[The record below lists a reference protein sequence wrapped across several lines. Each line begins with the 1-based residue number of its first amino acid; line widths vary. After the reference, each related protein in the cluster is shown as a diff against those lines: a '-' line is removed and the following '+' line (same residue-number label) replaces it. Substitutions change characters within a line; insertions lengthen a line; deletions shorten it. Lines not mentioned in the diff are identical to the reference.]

1 MLNKNTEKYNKFAGR
16 NGVAIPI
23 IQRDYVQGADVNF
36 EKRDK
41 FIKKLL
47 DALLNRE
54 TCELHF
60 IYGSTDMTKPS
71 EPYFQPVDGQQR
83 LTTLALI
90 GWLLNQKCG
99 LKYSGCLKPLTY
111 TSRPSTEQF
120 CKLMRE
126 FKLPENPGTTISDY
140 IKNVPGWFSES
151 WKLDSSIN
159 SMLEFLDKA
168 DSLLGSERYKDH
180 IEDMAE
186 TFFNDSPFEFES
198 LDMENL
204 DLNDDLY
211 VKMNARGKLLTPFEN
226 WKAEFEDFLCKN
238 FKDVKY
244 PFRNIPG
251 IPDTPTLEEYF
262 EYSIE
267 HDWCDILWPRAYKC
281 WNAKSEEE
289 KKKILYPSIDE
300 WFMNLLDYVSQFL
313 MFAAMPD
320 AESVYKNS
328 GLKNMKDLY
337 AHEIDSSRIEVYKEE
352 ENVIKL
358 FRILDLLV
366 DIYSKCGDFG
376 TFMSRYFIATSS
388 TARLEKEVERHKVNL
403 FDCNID
409 LVSTCLEMGTDMDIT
424 SQIVLWCFLQW
435 MLSHPEELLQDS
447 DTVASTDYLRVMTGW
462 VRGMRQRLTN
472 GYQVGANARLSDFH
486 EADVISKK
494 LSSAANMFEVL
505 LETTEKSLEDERVK
519 AKLHG
524 TPNFDIIR
532 ELSTCRPLYY
542 SFGLLIPSIVSCND
556 TEGYIKRFYEFWAIS
571 DTERVQK
578 LAAYGFKGI
587 RPYVDC
593 WFYGMTGRWDY
604 LFTIGKDDRGFDNAL
619 EAFTHLMN
627 GDSPICYSYDSLA
640 YYMVKYKDFVE
651 ANRGGVMRHYFRHDA
666 DNEFT
671 VWTIKSQKTR
681 PRQGTNTDPYAYT
694 VRKLYEGEGSNEYEL
709 SDWSDN
715 TEHGALYIR
724 TDGSDSDAMY
734 MECYPKGWEIGIWDK
749 RQKVARKFE
758 NRFEVISDAEG
769 NTVGYRDG
777 ENIFNFDGLVLLDF
791 PGKDRIQTALAF
803 LKAIS

>member
-1 MLNKNTEKYNKFAGR
+1 MLNKNTEKYNKFAAR

-60 IYGSTDMTKPS
+60 IYGSTDMTKTS

-120 CKLMRE
+120 CKLMHE
-126 FKLPENPGTTISDY
+126 FKLPEKYVPSISDY

-168 DSLLGSERYKDH
+168 DFVLGSEPYKDH
-180 IEDMAE
+180 IEDMAD
-186 TFFNDSPFEFES
+186 TFFNDSPFEFEN

-226 WKAEFEDFLCKN
+226 WKAEFEDFLGIN
-238 FKDVKY
+238 FKNVKY
-244 PFRNIPG
+244 QFGDIPG
-251 IPDTPTLEEYF
+251 MPDTPTLKEYF

-267 HDWCDILWPRAYKC
+267 HDWCDMLWPKAYSR
-281 WNAKSEEE
+281 WQAKSEEE

-313 MFAAMPD
+313 MFVTMPD
-320 AESVYKNS
+320 AETVYKNS

-337 AHEIDSSRIEVYKEE
+337 TYEIDRSRLEVYKDK

-366 DIYSKCGDFG
+366 GIYKRYEDFG

-388 TARLEKEVERHKVNL
+388 TARLEKEEERHKVNL
-403 FDCNID
+403 FDYNID
-409 LVSTCLEMGTDMDIT
+409 LVSTCLEMGTDMDIAF
-424 SQIVLWCFLQW
+424 QIILWSFFLW
-435 MLSHPEELLQDS
+435 MLSHSEELLPDS
-447 DTVASTDYLRVMTGW
+447 DIVASTDYLRVMTGW
-462 VRGMRQRLTN
+462 VRGRRQRLTN
-472 GYQVGANARLSDFH
+472 GYSVRANARLADFH
-486 EADVISKK
+486 EADNISRK
-494 LSSAANMFEVL
+494 LSTATNMFETL
-505 LETTEKSLEDERVK
+505 QGTTEKSLEDERVK
-519 AKLHG
+519 CRLYDK
-524 TPNFDIIR
+524 PNFDIIR

-542 SFGLLIPSIVSCND
+542 SFGLLMPSIISCTD
-556 TEGYIKRFYEFWAIS
+556 TESYIKRFYGFWAMS
-571 DTERVQK
+571 DTERVQS
-578 LAAYGFKGI
+578 LVGCGFKGI

-593 WFYGMTGRWDY
+593 WFFGMTGRWDY
-604 LFTIGKDDRGFDNAL
+604 LLTIGKDDRGFDNAV

-627 GDSPICYSYDSLA
+627 DDSPIRYSYDSMA
-640 YYMVKYKDFVE
+640 YYMVNYKEFVE
-651 ANRGGVMRHYFRHDA
+651 ANKEGVMRHYFRHDA

-671 VWTIKSQKTR
+671 VWTIKSPKTK
-681 PRQGTNTDPYAYT
+681 PWQGYNTDPYAYT
-694 VRKLYEGEGSNEYEL
+694 VRKLYESGGSHEYEL

-715 TEHGALYIR
+715 AEHGALYIR
-724 TDGSDSDAMY
+724 TEGSESDAMY
-734 MECYPKGWEIGIWDK
+734 MECYPKGWEIGIRDK
-749 RQKVARKFE
+749 RQKVTRKFGD
-758 NRFEVISDAEG
+758 RFETISDAEEH
-769 NTVGYRDG
+769 TVGFRDV
-777 ENIFNFDGLVLLDF
+777 EKKFSFDGIVLLDL
-791 PGKDRIQTALAF
+791 PGKDRVQTALDF
-803 LKAIS
+803 LEAIL

>member
-99 LKYSGCLKPLTY
+99 LKYSDCLKPLTY

-126 FKLPENPGTTISDY
+126 FKLPENLGAPISDY

-159 SMLEFLDKA
+159 SMLEFLDKT

-226 WKAEFEDFLCKN
+226 WKAEFEDFLGKN

-267 HDWCDILWPRAYKC
+267 HDWCDILWPRAYKY

-366 DIYSKCGDFG
+366 DIYSKCGDFA

-424 SQIVLWCFLQW
+424 SQIILWSFLQW
-435 MLSHPEELLQDS
+435 MLSHPEELLPDS
-447 DTVASTDYLRVMTGW
+447 DTVASTDFLRVMTGW

-486 EADVISKK
+486 EANVISNK
-494 LSSAANMFEVL
+494 LSSAANMFEAL
-505 LETTEKSLEDERVK
+505 MKTTEKSLEDERVK

-532 ELSTCRPLYY
+532 ELSTCRPIYY
-542 SFGLLIPSIVSCND
+542 SFGLLMPSIVNCND

-571 DTERVQK
+571 DTERVQR
-578 LAAYGFKGI
+578 LASCGFKGI

-604 LFTIGKDDRGFDNAL
+604 IFTIGKDDRGFSNAL

-627 GDSPICYSYDSLA
+627 GDSPICYSYDTMA

-651 ANRGGVMRHYFRHDA
+651 ANRSGVMRHYFRHDA
-666 DNEFT
+666 GNEFT
-671 VWTIKSQKTR
+671 VWTIKSPKTR

-694 VRKLYEGEGSNEYEL
+694 VRKLYEGERSNEYEL
-709 SDWSDN
+709 DDCSDN

-724 TDGSDSDAMY
+724 TEGSNSDAMY
-734 MECYPKGWEIGIWDK
+734 MECYPKGWEIVIWDK
-749 RQKVARKFE
+749 RQKVARNFE
-758 NRFEVISDAEG
+758 KRFKTISDAEG
-769 NTVGYRDG
+769 NAVGYRDG
-777 ENIFNFDGLVLLDF
+777 KNIFNFDGLVLLDI

>member
-1 MLNKNTEKYNKFAGR
+1 MLNKNTERYNKFAGR

-41 FIKKLL
+41 FIKKLF
-47 DALLNRE
+47 DALLKRE

-60 IYGSTDMTKPS
+60 IYGSTDVTKPS

-120 CKLMRE
+120 CKLMRD

-168 DSLLGSERYKDH
+168 DSLLGSERYKGH
-180 IEDMAE
+180 TEDMAE

-226 WKAEFEDFLCKN
+226 WKAEFEDFLGKN

-328 GLKNMKDLY
+328 GLKNMRDLY

-366 DIYSKCGDFG
+366 DIYSKCGGFG

-424 SQIVLWCFLQW
+424 SQIILWSFLQW
-435 MLSHPEELLQDS
+435 MLSHPEELLPDS
-447 DTVASTDYLRVMTGW
+447 DMVASTDYLRVMTGW

-486 EADVISKK
+486 EADVISNK
-494 LSSAANMFEVL
+494 LSSTTNMFDAL

-519 AKLHG
+519 ARLYG

-542 SFGLLIPSIVSCND
+542 SFGLLMPSIVSCTD
-556 TEGYIKRFYEFWAIS
+556 IEGYIKRFYDFWAMS
-571 DTERVQK
+571 DTERVQS
-578 LAAYGFKGI
+578 LVGCGFKGI

-593 WFYGMTGRWDY
+593 WFFGMTGRWDY
-604 LFTIGKDDRGFDNAL
+604 IFTIGKDDRGFDNAV

-627 GDSPICYSYDSLA
+627 GGSPICYSYDTMA

-671 VWTIKSQKTR
+671 IWTIKSQKTR
-681 PRQGTNTDPYAYT
+681 PWQGINTDPYAYT
-694 VRKLYEGEGSNEYEL
+694 VRKLYEGKGNNEYEL

-715 TEHGALYIR
+715 TEHGALYIK
-724 TDGSDSDAMY
+724 TEGSDSDAMY
-734 MECYPKGWEIGIWDK
+734 MECYPKGWEIGIWDR
-749 RQKVARKFE
+749 RQKVARNFE
-758 NRFEVISDAEG
+758 KRFKTISDTEG
-769 NTVGYRDG
+769 NAVGYRDD

-803 LKAIS
+803 LEVIS

>member
-41 FIKKLL
+41 FIKKLF
-47 DALLNRE
+47 DALLNCE

-60 IYGSTDMTKPS
+60 IYGSTDVTKPS

-126 FKLPENPGTTISDY
+126 FKLPEKPGTTISDY

-180 IEDMAE
+180 IKDMAE

-226 WKAEFEDFLCKN
+226 WKAEFEDFLGKN

-328 GLKNMKDLY
+328 GLKNMRDLY

-366 DIYSKCGDFG
+366 DIYRRCGDFG
-376 TFMSRYFIATSS
+376 AFMSRYFIATSS
-388 TARLEKEVERHKVNL
+388 TARLDKEVERHKVNL

-409 LVSTCLEMGTDMDIT
+409 LVSTCLETGTDMDIT
-424 SQIVLWCFLQW
+424 SQIVLWSFLQW
-435 MLSHPEELLQDS
+435 MLSHPEELLPDS
-447 DTVASTDYLRVMTGW
+447 DMVAFTDYLRVMTGW

-486 EADVISKK
+486 EADIISNK
-494 LSSAANMFEVL
+494 LSAAANMFDAL

-519 AKLHG
+519 ARLYG

-542 SFGLLIPSIVSCND
+542 SFGLLMPSIISCSD
-556 TEGYIKRFYEFWAIS
+556 TESYIKRFYEFWTIS
-571 DTERVQK
+571 DTKRVQK
-578 LAAYGFKGI
+578 LVSCGFKGI

-604 LFTIGKDDRGFDNAL
+604 IFTIGKDDRGFVNVI

-627 GDSPICYSYDSLA
+627 GDSPICYSYDTMA

-651 ANRGGVMRHYFRHDA
+651 ANGGGVMRHYFRHDA
-666 DNEFT
+666 GNEFT
-671 VWTIKSQKTR
+671 VWTIKSQKTK

-709 SDWSDN
+709 SDWSEN
-715 TEHGALYIR
+715 SEHGALYIR
-724 TDGSDSDAMY
+724 TEGSDSDAMY

-749 RQKVARKFE
+749 RQKVTRKFG
-758 NRFEVISDAEG
+758 NRFETISNAEG
-769 NTVGYRDG
+769 NAVGFRDT
-777 ENIFNFDGLVLLDF
+777 ENIFSFDGLVLLDL
-791 PGKDRIQTALAF
+791 PGKDRIQTALSF
-803 LKAIS
+803 LEAIS

>member
-1 MLNKNTEKYNKFAGR
+1 MLNKNTERYNKFAGR

-126 FKLPENPGTTISDY
+126 FKLPENLGAPISDY

-226 WKAEFEDFLCKN
+226 WKAEFEDFLGKN

-244 PFRNIPG
+244 PFKNIPG

-328 GLKNMKDLY
+328 GLKNMRDLY

-366 DIYSKCGDFG
+366 DIYSKCGGFG
-376 TFMSRYFIATSS
+376 TFMSRYFIATSF

-424 SQIVLWCFLQW
+424 SQIILWSFLQW
-435 MLSHPEELLQDS
+435 MLSHPEELLPDS
-447 DTVASTDYLRVMTGW
+447 DMVASTDYLRVMTGW

-486 EADVISKK
+486 EADIISNK
-494 LSSAANMFEVL
+494 LSSTTNMFDAL
-505 LETTEKSLEDERVK
+505 LETTDKSLEDERVK
-519 AKLHG
+519 ARLYG
-524 TPNFDIIR
+524 APNFDIIR
-532 ELSTCRPLYY
+532 ELSTCRPLCY
-542 SFGLLIPSIVSCND
+542 SFGLLMPSIVSCTD
-556 TEGYIKRFYEFWAIS
+556 IEGYIKRFYDFWAMS
-571 DTERVQK
+571 DTERVQS
-578 LAAYGFKGI
+578 LVGCGFKGI

-593 WFYGMTGRWDY
+593 WFFGMTGRWDY
-604 LFTIGKDDRGFDNAL
+604 IFTIGKDDRGFDNAV

-627 GDSPICYSYDSLA
+627 GGSPICYSYDTMA

-671 VWTIKSQKTR
+671 IWTIKSQKTR
-681 PRQGTNTDPYAYT
+681 PWQGINTDPYSYT
-694 VRKLYEGEGSNEYEL
+694 VRKLYEGKGNNEYEL

-715 TEHGALYIR
+715 TEHGALYIK
-724 TDGSDSDAMY
+724 TEGSDSDAMY
-734 MECYPKGWEIGIWDK
+734 MECYPKGWEIGIWDR
-749 RQKVARKFE
+749 RQKVARNFE
-758 NRFEVISDAEG
+758 KRFKTISDAEG
-769 NTVGYRDG
+769 NAVGYRDD

-803 LKAIS
+803 LEVIS